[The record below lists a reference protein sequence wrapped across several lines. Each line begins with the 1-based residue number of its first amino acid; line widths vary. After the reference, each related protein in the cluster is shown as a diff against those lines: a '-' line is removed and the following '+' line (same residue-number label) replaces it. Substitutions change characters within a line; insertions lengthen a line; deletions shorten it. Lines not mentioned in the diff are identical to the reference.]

1 MTERIFDGLKVIDCA
16 SFIAGPAAATVMS
29 DFGADVIKIEPPG
42 MGDPYRRRGTPA
54 PGRPPLNP
62 GFILDARNKKSLA
75 LDLRSDAGREIL
87 YRLVRDADVF
97 ITNYPPPVRGR
108 LKITY
113 EDLAPFNER
122 LIYASFTGYGE
133 TGPEANKPGFDA
145 TAWWARTGLMHLV
158 RSGEEVTPARSLPG
172 MGDHPSAM
180 GTYGAIVT
188 ALYQREK
195 TGKGNY
201 VSSSL
206 LANGLWANG
215 CSVQA
220 SLCGDDV
227 VPQPPRHEALSALR
241 VHYQCRD
248 GKWLLLSVAADEW
261 RWEKFKTC
269 FGSPPILDEPRFA
282 TSATRDANARELVAI
297 LDGLFAGKELKDW
310 RKILDDAGIIFGIVA
325 ETGDIAEDEQV
336 IAAGHLVQFTDAE
349 FKTIN
354 SPFEIRGQIKVEPR
368 VAPRV
373 GQHSEQ
379 VLRDA
384 GYPESEIAELRAAR
398 VIESSLSRTAGEGG
412 STR

>member
-1 MTERIFDGLKVIDCA
+1 MTQRIFDGLKVIDCA

-29 DFGADVIKIEPPG
+29 DFGATVIKIEPPG
-42 MGDPYRRRGTPA
+42 AGDPYRRRAVPVQGK
-54 PGRPPLNP
+54 PLNP
-62 GFILDARNKKSLA
+62 GFILDARNKRSLA
-75 LDLRSDAGREIL
+75 LDLRAEAGRAVL
-87 YRLVRDADVF
+87 YRLVSDADVF
-97 ITNYPPPVRGR
+97 ITNYPPPVRTR

-113 EDLAPFNER
+113 DDLAPLNQR

-158 RSGEEVTPARSLPG
+158 RAGAQATPARSLPG

-188 ALYQREK
+188 ALYQRER

-220 SLCGDDV
+220 ALCGDRV
-227 VPQPPRHEALSALR
+227 VPQPPREAALSALR

-261 RWEKFKTC
+261 RWERFKSC
-269 FGSPPILDEPRFA
+269 FGAPILDEPRFA
-282 TSATRDANARELVAI
+282 TSPSRDANARELVAI
-297 LDGLFAGKELKDW
+297 LDALFAQKDVKEW
-310 RKILDDAGIIFGIVA
+310 RRILDEAGIIFGIVA
-325 ETGDIAEDEQV
+325 ETQDVAEDEQV
-336 IAAGHLVQFTDAE
+336 LAAGHLVPFTD
-349 FKTIN
+349 TDLMTVN
-354 SPFEIRGQIKVEPR
+354 SPIEIRGQEKVRPR
-368 VAPRV
+368 LAPKV
-373 GQHSEQ
+373 GEHSEE
-379 VLRDA
+379 VLREA
-384 GYPESEIAELRAAR
+384 GYGESEIAALREAG
-398 VIESSLSRTAGEGG
+398 VIG
-412 STR
+412 

>member
-42 MGDPYRRRGTPA
+42 MGDPYRRRAIPV
-54 PGRPPLNP
+54 PGKPLNP

-75 LDLRSDAGREIL
+75 LDLRAEAGRAVL
-87 YRLVRDADVF
+87 YRLVEGADVF
-97 ITNYPPPVRGR
+97 ITNYPPPVRAR

-113 EDLAPFNER
+113 SDLAPLNER

-158 RSGEEVTPARSLPG
+158 RAGATATPARSLPG
-172 MGDHPSAM
+172 MGDHPSSMA
-180 GTYGAIVT
+180 TYGAIVT
-188 ALYQREK
+188 ALYQRER

-220 SLCGDDV
+220 ALCGDRV
-227 VPQPPRHEALSALR
+227 EPQPPREEALNALR
-241 VHYQCRD
+241 VHYRCRD
-248 GKWLLLSVAADEW
+248 GRWLLLSIASDEW
-261 RWEKFKTC
+261 RWDKFKAC
-269 FGSPPILDEPRFA
+269 LDDPALDDPRFA
-282 TSATRDANARELVAI
+282 TVERREQHAGELLAVLDRVFATRDLAH
-297 LDGLFAGKELKDW
+297 W
-310 RKILDDAGIIFGIVA
+310 RGVLDDAGIIFGIVA
-325 ETGDIAEDEQV
+325 ETADLADDEQV
-336 IAAGHLVQFTDAE
+336 LAAGHLVPFSDAD
-349 FKTIN
+349 FMTVN
-354 SPFEIRGQIKVEPR
+354 SPIEIAGQEKIRPR
-368 VAPRV
+368 VAPKV
-373 GQHSEQ
+373 GEHSAV

-384 GYPESEIAELRAAR
+384 GYGEAEIAALRDAG
-398 VIESSLSRTAGEGG
+398 VIA
-412 STR
+412 

>member
-1 MTERIFDGLKVIDCA
+1 VTKRIFDGLKVIDCA

-29 DFGADVIKIEPPG
+29 DFGAEVIKIEPPG
-42 MGDPYRRRGTPA
+42 AGDPYRRRAVPL
-54 PGRPPLNP
+54 PERPLNP
-62 GFILDARNKKSLA
+62 GFILDSRNKKSLA
-75 LDLRSDAGREIL
+75 LDLRAEAGRAVL
-87 YRLVRDADVF
+87 HRLVKQADVF
-97 ITNYPPPVRGR
+97 ITNYPPPVRQR

-113 EDLAPFNER
+113 DDLAPLNER

-158 RSGEEVTPARSLPG
+158 RAGEEATPARSLPG
-172 MGDHPSAM
+172 MGDHPSSM

-220 SLCGDDV
+220 ALCGDTV
-227 VPQPPRHEALSALR
+227 VPQPPREAAVNALR

-248 GKWLLLSVAADEW
+248 GRWLLLSIASDEW
-261 RWEKFKTC
+261 RWDKFKAC
-269 FGSPPILDEPRFA
+269 LADDVLDAPRFA
-282 TSATRDANARELVAI
+282 TIESREKYAGELLAI
-297 LDGLFAGKELKDW
+297 LDRIFRSRDLAHWRRVLDEAGL
-310 RKILDDAGIIFGIVA
+310 IFGIVA
-325 ETGDIAEDEQV
+325 ETQDVAEDEQAL
-336 IAAGHLVQFTDAE
+336 AAGHLVPVSDADYM
-349 FKTIN
+349 TVN
-354 SPFEIRGQIKVEPR
+354 SPIEILGQEKVRPR
-368 VAPRV
+368 RAPAV
-373 GQHSEQ
+373 GEHGAE

-384 GYPESEIAELRAAR
+384 GYGESEIAALRD
-398 VIESSLSRTAGEGG
+398 AGVVG
-412 STR
+412 